1 MGQSVEEFLKAQGI
15 TQEDVKEDSQQYAEN
30 KIKQN
35 LIVQAIMDKEGFT
48 MEDEDAKKAEEQMES
63 DYGMTIEEMNEQ
75 YGEAA
80 VKETLALT
88 RIMDFIVDNAKVEG
102 DTDTSDEE
110 DVVDTDE
117 EDAGDEEKAEE

>member
-1 MGQSVEEFLKAQGI
+1 ME
-15 TQEDVKEDSQQYAEN
+15 EDSQQYAEN

>member
-1 MGQSVEEFLKAQGI
+1 M
-15 TQEDVKEDSQQYAEN
+15 
-30 KIKQN
+30 
-35 LIVQAIMDKEGFT
+35 
-48 MEDEDAKKAEEQMES
+48 
-63 DYGMTIEEMNEQ
+63 
-75 YGEAA
+75 
-80 VKETLALT
+80 KETLALT